1 MYRVVVYLSGLGR
14 PNRMEFRQ
22 QTRDE
27 AVDFVQTITRNGFWA
42 KPGPPTFIPRF
53 RISRVELR
61 PIESD

>member
-1 MYRVVVYLSGLGR
+1 
-14 PNRMEFRQ
+14 MEFRQ

-42 KPGPPTFIPRF
+42 KSGPQTFIPRF
-53 RISRVELR
+53 RISLVEVR

>member
-1 MYRVVVYLSGLGR
+1 MYRVVVHLSGLGW

-42 KPGPPTFIPRF
+42 KSGPPTFIPRF
-53 RISRVELR
+53 RISLVEVR